1 MQPEREGHLAGL
13 ESVLADSIGS
23 SYPWAVGFFFTNPE
37 FIMELWTVTA
47 DIPKIST
54 ADRAPARDLV
64 DQ

>member
-1 MQPEREGHLAGL
+1 MVAESLER
-13 ESVLADSIGS
+13 

-37 FIMELWTVTA
+37 LIMELWTVTA

-54 ADRAPARDLV
+54 AGCALARDLV

>member
-1 MQPEREGHLAGL
+1 LIASEFGK
-13 ESVLADSIGS
+13 
-23 SYPWAVGFFFTNPE
+23 SYSRPVGFFFINPE

-54 ADRAPARDLV
+54 AGCAPARDLV

>member
-1 MQPEREGHLAGL
+1 LAAGAWRL
-13 ESVLADSIGS
+13 QGVVAESLGR
-23 SYPWAVGFFFTNPE
+23 SYPRPVGFFFTNPE

-54 ADRAPARDLV
+54 ADCPPARDLV